1 MKHRVQKTSRMYGA
15 SCKDATFS
23 LKVMVNKEKRKVL
36 FADVDSSFADVLL
49 SFLTLPLGAIVRILK
64 NHYGDEA
71 PAVGSLTSLY
81 NSLENLDS
89 VHFWSEGAKS
99 ILLHPRTSS
108 DARRRGL
115 KLDISDSPPLEF
127 FVCDKNC
134 EKGTSLWSV
143 SMYYDNVTAC
153 KYSKSHAMKRKVAD
167 LEGFSIASR
176 DDGVF
181 MITTAS
187 FVVTDDLRVAST
199 SLGLLQIASLLGT
212 TDMEKAEQVTVTFGY
227 NEVKS

>member
-1 MKHRVQKTSRMYGA
+1 MYCA
-15 SCKDATFS
+15 SKDATFS

-36 FADVDSSFADVLL
+36 FADVDSTFADVLL

-64 NHYGDEA
+64 NHYGDEEA
-71 PAVGSLTSLY
+71 PAFGSLTSLY

-89 VHFWSEGAKS
+89 VHFLTEGAKS
-99 ILLHPRTSS
+99 ILLHPRSSS
-108 DARRRGL
+108 DAQRRGL
-115 KLDISDSPPLEF
+115 KLDISDSPLLEC

-134 EKGTSLWSV
+134 EKSTSFRSV

-153 KYSKSHAMKRKVAD
+153 KYSKSHSMKRKVAD
-167 LEGFSIASR
+167 LEGFNIAPW

-199 SLGLLQIASLLGT
+199 SLGLLQIARLLGI